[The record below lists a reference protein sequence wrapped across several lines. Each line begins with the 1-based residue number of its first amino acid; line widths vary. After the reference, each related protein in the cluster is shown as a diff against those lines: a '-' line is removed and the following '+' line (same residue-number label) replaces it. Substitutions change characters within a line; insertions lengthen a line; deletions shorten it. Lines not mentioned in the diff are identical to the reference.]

1 MSWLSHGHQLMN
13 FFVKAYEQRQ
23 ACLSFALAKNVH
35 QLNGTFSQTERRNM
49 LFEEREKHKY
59 RNAHKGGTHSFSFLK
74 SELSHHQ
81 KTEINIP
88 SLLF

>member
-1 MSWLSHGHQLMN
+1 MGWLSHGHQLMN
-13 FFVKAYEQRQ
+13 FSFKAYEQRLV
-23 ACLSFALAKNVH
+23 CLGFALAKNVH
-35 QLNGTFSQTERRNM
+35 QLNGTFSRTKRRNM
-49 LFEEREKHKY
+49 PFEEREKHKH
-59 RNAHKGGTHSFSFLK
+59 RNAHKGGTHSFSLLK

>member
-23 ACLSFALAKNVH
+23 ACLGFALAKNVH
-35 QLNGTFSQTERRNM
+35 QLNGAFSRTERRNR
-49 LFEEREKHKY
+49 LFEEREKHKQ
-59 RNAHKGGTHSFSFLK
+59 RSANKGGTHSSSFLK
-74 SELSHHQ
+74 SGLSHYQ
-81 KTEINIP
+81 NIDINIP

>member
-23 ACLSFALAKNVH
+23 VCLGFALAKNVH
-35 QLNGTFSQTERRNM
+35 QLNGTFSQTERRNR
-49 LFEEREKHKY
+49 LFEEREKHKHRSAY
-59 RNAHKGGTHSFSFLK
+59 KGGTHSFSFLK
-74 SELSHHQ
+74 SELSRYQ

-88 SLLF
+88 SLPF

>member
-13 FFVKAYEQRQ
+13 FFVKTYEQRQ
-23 ACLSFALAKNVH
+23 VCLGFALAKNVH
-35 QLNGTFSQTERRNM
+35 QLNGTFSWTERRNM
-49 LFEEREKHKY
+49 LFEEQEKHKHRSAY
-59 RNAHKGGTHSFSFLK
+59 KGGAHSFSFLK
-74 SELSHHQ
+74 SAFSHHQ

>member
-35 QLNGTFSQTERRNM
+35 QLNGTFSWAERRNR
-49 LFEEREKHKY
+49 LFEEREKHKH
-59 RNAHKGGTHSFSFLK
+59 RNANKGGTHSFSFLK
-74 SELSHHQ
+74 SGLSHYQ
-81 KTEINIP
+81 NIDINIP
-88 SLLF
+88 SLPF

>member
-23 ACLSFALAKNVH
+23 ACLGFALAKNVH
-35 QLNGTFSQTERRNM
+35 QLNGIFSRTKRLNM
-49 LFEEREKHKY
+49 LFEEREKHKH
-59 RNAHKGGTHSFSFLK
+59 RSANKGGMHSFSLLK

-81 KTEINIP
+81 KIEINIP
-88 SLLF
+88 SLPI

>member
-23 ACLSFALAKNVH
+23 ACLGFALAKNVH
-35 QLNGTFSQTERRNM
+35 QLNGTFSRTKRRNM
-49 LFEEREKHKY
+49 LFEEREKHKH

-81 KTEINIP
+81 KTEFNIP

>member
-23 ACLSFALAKNVH
+23 ACLGFALAKNVH
-35 QLNGTFSQTERRNM
+35 QLNGAFSRTERLNR
-49 LFEEREKHKY
+49 LFEEREKHKH
-59 RNAHKGGTHSFSFLK
+59 RNANKGGTHSFSLLK

-81 KTEINIP
+81 NIDISIP

>member
-23 ACLSFALAKNVH
+23 VCLGFALARIGH
-35 QLNGTFSQTERRNM
+35 RWHGAFSRTERRNM
-49 LFEEREKHKY
+49 LFEKREKHKQRSAY
-59 RNAHKGGTHSFSFLK
+59 KGGTHSFSLLK
-74 SELSHHQ
+74 SELSHYQ

-88 SLLF
+88 SLPI

>member
-23 ACLSFALAKNVH
+23 ACLGFALAKNVH
-35 QLNGTFSQTERRNM
+35 QQNGTLSRTKRRNM
-49 LFEEREKHKY
+49 LFEEREKHKQ
-59 RNAHKGGTHSFSFLK
+59 RSANKGGTHSFSLLK
-74 SELSHHQ
+74 SELSHYQ
-81 KTEINIP
+81 NIDINIP

>member
-1 MSWLSHGHQLMN
+1 MGWLSHGHQLMN
-13 FFVKAYEQRQ
+13 FFVKADKQRQ
-23 ACLSFALAKNVH
+23 ACLGFALAKNVH
-35 QLNGTFSQTERRNM
+35 QLNGTFSQTERRNR
-49 LFEEREKHKY
+49 LFEEREKHKHRSAY
-59 RNAHKGGTHSFSFLK
+59 KGGAHSFSFLK